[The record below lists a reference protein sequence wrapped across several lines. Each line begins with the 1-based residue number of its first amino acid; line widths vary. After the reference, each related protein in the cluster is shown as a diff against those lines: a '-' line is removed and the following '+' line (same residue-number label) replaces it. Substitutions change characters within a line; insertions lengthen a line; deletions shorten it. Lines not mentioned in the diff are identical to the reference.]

1 MELCTLLV
9 NIILIYLISY
19 QEDFVSIA
27 YVNDFFN
34 ILLGQHLPS
43 RVSRIDND
51 DALQVYVLRFSKL
64 NLFLDILD
72 IQGPILFLI

>member
-19 QEDFVSIA
+19 QEDFISIA
-27 YVNDFFN
+27 YVNDFLN
-34 ILLGQHLPS
+34 VLLGEHLAG
-43 RVSRIDND
+43 RISRIDND
-51 DALQVYVLRFSKL
+51 DALQVDVLRFSKL